1 MKIWGCHVPAALSR
15 KEDRNYSFSFV
26 YKRKSGAQVLTAIEL
41 ARNARIAANRAYLG
55 ALLGS
60 PGAEQGAASAGAA
73 SLPGCQVLFE
83 GAHAVGAPAPP
94 ANAGGGG
101 EAGAGVGWRAP
112 AQAQALM
119 PDDPLV
125 LVAARE
131 LARKAALAEATCQA
145 RAGRHWMQCL
155 LLRMVTA
162 KPMPAHARGHSAVL
176 CAGVRAPHLGALFL
190 RVARQAA
197 RTRRAADAGGRARAR
212 EAARLSRQLAAL
224 AAEDVAAA
232 AALTAADAALA
243 TLLAGGEV

>member
-1 MKIWGCHVPAALSR
+1 LSR
-15 KEDRNYSFSFV
+15 KDDRNNSFV
-26 YKRKSGAQVLTAIEL
+26 FLQKRESGAQVLTAIEL

-73 SLPGCQVLFE
+73 SLPGCQVLSE
-83 GAHAVGAPAPP
+83 GARAVGAPAPP

-101 EAGAGVGWRAP
+101 EAGAGVGCGAGGGGGGGAP

>member
-101 EAGAGVGWRAP
+101 EAGGGVGRRAP

-145 RAGRHWMQCL
+145 RAGPRVMQRL
-155 LLRMVTA
+155 LLRAVA
-162 KPMPAHARGHSAVL
+162 AGPCRRAAGGHRAVL
-176 CAGVRAPHLGALFL
+176 CAGMRAHHPSVP
-190 RVARQAA
+190 R
-197 RTRRAADAGGRARAR
+197 
-212 EAARLSRQLAAL
+212 S
-224 AAEDVAAA
+224 
-232 AALTAADAALA
+232 
-243 TLLAGGEV
+243 